1 MRDVLGKMKQLL
13 MLILVIFFGFSML
26 VVSRPDMSEVG
37 IPFAQPAH
45 ANASLTA
52 RWLGVATLL
61 FDDGETQ
68 IMTDGFISRP
78 SLFDVVL

>member
-1 MRDVLGKMKQLL
+1 MKQLL

-52 RWLGVATLL
+52 RWLGVAKLL